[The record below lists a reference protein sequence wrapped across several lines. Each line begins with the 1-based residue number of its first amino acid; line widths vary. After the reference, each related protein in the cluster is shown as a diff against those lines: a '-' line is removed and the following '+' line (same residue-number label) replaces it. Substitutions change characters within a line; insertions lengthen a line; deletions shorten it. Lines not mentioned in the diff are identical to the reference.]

1 MRAGVFFGWQIVF
14 VKFFGVE
21 KFVRNDVVLKF
32 GKNLE
37 FHKQAHRG
45 LQYLKEKNID
55 INFLIIIIQEK
66 NNVTVRKKC

>member
-1 MRAGVFFGWQIVF
+1 MRVGVFFGWQIVF

-66 NNVTVRKKC
+66 NSVTVRKKC